1 MAFKTIVEDFGP
13 VTFVR
18 VYQGCIEKG
27 KSYMN
32 ARTGKRLRF
41 TKLVRIHANRRS
53 DIDVAY
59 PGDLCGV
66 IGLDSV
72 SGETYVE
79 DTFRVAL
86 RKYRCP
92 GACVAMVDR
101 TE

>member
-1 MAFKTIVEDFGP
+1 M
-13 VTFVR
+13 
-18 VYQGCIEKG
+18 
-27 KSYMN
+27 
-32 ARTGKRLRF
+32 RF

-86 RKYRCP
+86 ECIVVPEPVLQWSIEPNDQNDLGRLVK
-92 GACVAMVDR
+92 ALDR
-101 TE
+101 FRRQDPTFRFWNDEDQGSC